1 MGKRERRRLCEV
13 VTFCCSVI
21 LLLTFLGLFMWQAL
35 GLRTCRA
42 QLQNQTAQDQDP
54 EVASFRKDRAELEAA
69 EARAKEEG
77 ARLRAE
83 LGATNRS
90 LGQAQQGWDTCRKQL
105 NTLQENITSQKEE
118 STQCETENHK
128 FQGNLHKNIRTV
140 QHPVSPS
147 GPLPCSA
154 FLLSSALQKSA
165 SPPETAVKEHTYRKS
180 NASSRR
186 FPPNRSSWKLP
197 SSNGSKTKP
206 QSGICRSS

>member
-128 FQGNLHKNIRTV
+128 FQEEIQRLQQKVSTQSQQLEAAQQQRQQNEATIRDLQEQLNNAQRATSGSTFHNLSQGLFLLV
-140 QHPVSPS
+140 LA
-147 GPLPCSA
+147 GPL
-154 FLLSSALQKSA
+154 LLRL
-165 SPPETAVKEHTYRKS
+165 
-180 NASSRR
+180 
-186 FPPNRSSWKLP
+186 
-197 SSNGSKTKP
+197 
-206 QSGICRSS
+206 